1 MVFFTPMTLS
11 EYLKRHD
18 LAAARFAE
26 KIGVTGESV
35 RRYAAGE
42 RVPRPEIMNRIVE
55 ATDGTVQHRD
65 FYGQGVPGEAA

>member
-11 EYLKRHD
+11 QYLQQHD
-18 LAAARFAE
+18 LTAARFAE

-65 FYGQGVPGEAA
+65 FYSQGVPGEAA